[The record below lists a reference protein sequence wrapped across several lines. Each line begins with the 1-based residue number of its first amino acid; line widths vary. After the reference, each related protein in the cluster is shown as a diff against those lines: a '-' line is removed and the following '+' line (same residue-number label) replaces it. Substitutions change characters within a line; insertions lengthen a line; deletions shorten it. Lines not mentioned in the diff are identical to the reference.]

1 MPGLPIPPERWLLSA
16 EWGRDLVHLQ
26 NGDDE
31 RIDLIHLLEDEDD
44 GTTFIYRLV
53 RARIFHQL
61 IDEFK
66 GGSGPISRSNIARQ
80 AYEVPVSFL
89 LSNYIYHGR
98 SAYHIARDKLP
109 KLPSSKVGE
118 ITKRFDSSIAYYLEI
133 DDIPGT
139 TLTGKPIRGFIVT
152 YFDDEDK
159 GKIINLLPMGDDFD
173 LGIMAAEPTYIIH
186 ADDPET
192 EFADQIRRW
201 PERNLTMID
210 FFQEGLDDP
219 DNDLT
224 QQPGYKALPPAA
236 RSEMSSFT
244 NILHQGFVDVS
255 DKFRENAPKA
265 DEIMTD
271 HADEWATLIVSALSY
286 IASEPDSI
294 LAYPKGAD
302 PKLVTKALSKG
313 TGSRKA
319 IQRLA
324 AAGYR
329 PIHVFGDMP
338 HEVGD
343 AAQKLTA
350 ASQKNEASKPAPPTK
365 PSEVEAKKE
374 RVDPRKAKREKRSNG
389 RAVASPAPSTPQD
402 NAAPA
407 SSPAPSTREDQ
418 SEVAAPVIID
428 VPDETGKP
436 IRNQDTDRRGAEIMH
451 RALRDLPKTDSSDWR
466 SAIATAASNNI
477 SRRLRI
483 ATAPRESEEAA
494 RKRIASGIN
503 ERIENLNEFEEIAR
517 AGNIPAWTIDKPST
531 LRPPELLEDLD
542 QPMAIVL
549 TEVEPEFSSLI
560 AFPGVTPGSSI
571 HESEKPEI
579 ILLFELDEDELS
591 IHAVLVEGC
600 LSGYRRLDLNL
611 ETGDVEADDAES
623 DDRDPVELADRCYAA
638 LADVL
643 FGPVDISDAWTY
655 EQEHDIYR
663 NKTAAKSAP
672 AKTSSQPSTKPT
684 PAPDAS
690 GDASGDASSTPE
702 RTILP
707 SDACYASWSAVSR
720 LSATPIL
727 GTEEMASFTLQC
739 AGNTPALST
748 AMALREARPKDNL
761 GAAGLRLARA
771 AIETGNFD
779 LIESPS
785 IPDGATLQGLAPTAG
800 ILVLRDIAFFESVSE
815 NLCPEGVQSPGKAI
829 CILYRLS
836 DDGLSA
842 LALQTSNEREITFA
856 NWIHGSLDPH
866 EDDDDALWYV
876 RGCLHLALGG
886 REVEPERAAPKTL
899 PEMVSRVLPDPNGYR
914 QGPRRIVAQARL
926 QPESMSIALAT
937 IVEWFDEQVQ
947 RHGDNLIADLREE
960 GDWTIEHLGHDR
972 SSRTTSLWSVT
983 VRTTPDSPATID
995 VIVQTTLATGVQP
1008 RLPQLI
1014 RRIAERTPTMGPD
1027 GKLETRPRYV
1037 NSKGGVLDLVRLLQ
1051 SPERTLPVILMTQD
1065 DQGLYARD
1073 PDEVAS
1079 QSLGAAT
1086 VIKIS
1091 AQMTYELTDTLGQ
1104 EYRTFYGAVGIFQP
1118 GFDPDEDGR
1127 RHYYRIMPDT
1137 TSDRSIASAITLAT
1151 SATVTR
1157 YDIDP
1162 PVRHAQTAE
1171 KPSLAGRQPL
1181 AKPRRFTPIEPAP
1194 ERKPLKLDPRPV
1206 APETKQTPALEEEAK
1221 PEPQAEPVAAPE
1233 EQAKP
1238 SAGETADHNKLSQD
1252 ATPSEEEAPEDQEA
1266 SKEAQQ
1272 PEPSQPVSNEPEAPT
1287 AAPQAPVVDPEQLA
1301 TIIANVVDQRLT
1313 ALGIT
1318 DIGSQLTGI
1327 MQHLQASPAAPAPR
1341 SVLEDEIETLR
1352 AELKSEREAQTA
1364 LLDEADAERRAA
1376 TAHAQTLRQALNDQR
1391 RLAYGKAAPE
1401 YPENLSGLSEWL
1413 ERNVLPNVVI
1423 TSKAWRSMRK
1433 VDYRDMERL
1442 CETLKLL
1449 DTAYFDMRAGEDGAR
1464 EAWEAGMQ
1472 ELRLQD
1478 KKQARHGGAK
1488 QDEYV
1493 ATHEGQS
1500 YFMDKHL
1507 RGAESLYN
1515 DHTRLLRIYY
1525 TWDEE
1530 QRRVII
1536 GHMPTHLTTKAS

>member
-1 MPGLPIPPERWLLSA
+1 MFTGPIPPERWLLSA

-44 GTTFIYRLV
+44 GTTFLYRLV
-53 RARIFHQL
+53 RARIYHQL

-66 GGSGPISRSNIARQ
+66 SGSGAISQLKVARQ

-98 SAYHIARDKLP
+98 SAYHISRNKLP

-173 LGIMAAEPTYIIH
+173 LGIMAAELTYIIH

-210 FFQEGLDDP
+210 FFQKGLEDP

-224 QQPGYKALPPAA
+224 QQLGYKALPPAA

-244 NILHQGFVDVS
+244 NTLHQGFVDVS

-271 HADEWATLIVSALSY
+271 HADEWASLIVSALSY

-338 HEVGD
+338 HETGD
-343 AAQKLTA
+343 ATQKLTA

-374 RVDPRKAKREKRSNG
+374 RVDPRKAKREKRSSG
-389 RAVASPAPSTPQD
+389 RAVASPAPAAPQN

-407 SSPAPSTREDQ
+407 SSPAPSTSEDQ
-418 SEVAAPVIID
+418 SEAAAPVIID
-428 VPDETGKP
+428 VPDETDKP
-436 IRNQDTDRRGAEIMH
+436 IRNQDTDHRGAEIMH

-517 AGNIPAWTIDKPST
+517 ASNVPAWTIDKPST
-531 LRPPELLEDLD
+531 LRPPELLENLD

-549 TEVEPEFSSLI
+549 TKVEPEFSSLI

-579 ILLFELDEDELS
+579 VLLFEPDEDELS

-672 AKTSSQPSTKPT
+672 AKTSSQPAAKPV

-690 GDASGDASSTPE
+690 EDASSTPE

-727 GTEEMASFTLQC
+727 GTEEMASFMLQC
-739 AGNTPALST
+739 AGNTPALSA
-748 AMALREARPKDNL
+748 AMALREAGPKDSL

-771 AIETGNFD
+771 AIETGDFD

-836 DDGLSA
+836 EDGLSA
-842 LALQTSNEREITFA
+842 LALQTSSERKITFA
-856 NWIHGSLDPH
+856 SWIQGSLEPH
-866 EDDDDALWYV
+866 DDDSDALWYV
-876 RGCLHLALGG
+876 RGSLHLALGG
-886 REVEPERAAPKTL
+886 REVEPQRAAPTTL
-899 PEMVSRVLPDPNGYR
+899 PEMVSRVEPDPNGYR

-937 IVEWFDEQVQ
+937 IVEWFDEQVE
-947 RHGDNLIADLREE
+947 RHGENLIADLREE
-960 GDWTIEHLGHDR
+960 GDWTLEHLGHDR
-972 SSRTTSLWSVT
+972 SNRTTSLWSVT
-983 VRTTPDSPATID
+983 IRTSPESPATID
-995 VIVQTTLATGVQP
+995 IIVQTTLATGVQP

-1027 GKLETRPRYV
+1027 GRLEIRPRYV
-1037 NSKGGVLDLVRLLQ
+1037 NTKGDVLDLVRFLQ

-1073 PDEVAS
+1073 PEEVAS
-1079 QSLGAAT
+1079 QALGAAT

-1091 AQMTYELTDTLGQ
+1091 AQMTYEMTDTLGQ

-1118 GFDPDEDGR
+1118 GFDPDEDSR

-1151 SATVTR
+1151 SGTVTR
-1157 YDIDP
+1157 YDINP
-1162 PVRHAQTAE
+1162 PARHIQPSET
-1171 KPSLAGRQPL
+1171 PSLVGRKPI
-1181 AKPRRFTPIEPAP
+1181 AKPQRPDPVKPAQP
-1194 ERKPLKLDPRPV
+1194 REPLKLDPRPS
-1206 APETKQTPALEEEAK
+1206 K
-1221 PEPQAEPVAAPE
+1221 PEPEKAPIAEEKAAPKPQAQPIAAPE
-1233 EQAKP
+1233 EVAKP
-1238 SAGETADHNKLSQD
+1238 SANETTGPTQPAET
-1252 ATPSEEEAPEDQEA
+1252 ATPSEEQAPQDAKPSEEAPKPEPA
-1266 SKEAQQ
+1266 KPVSKE
-1272 PEPSQPVSNEPEAPT
+1272 PETPA
-1287 AAPQAPVVDPEQLA
+1287 AAPQAPAIDPEQLA

-1313 ALGIT
+1313 SLGIA

-1327 MQHLQASPAAPAPR
+1327 MEHLQASPPTPPAPAPR
-1341 SVLEDEIETLR
+1341 SALEDEIEALR
-1352 AELKSEREAQTA
+1352 AELKSERESQTA

-1478 KKQARHGGAK
+1478 KKQGRHGGAK
-1488 QDEYV
+1488 QDEYI
-1493 ATHEGQS
+1493 ATHEGES